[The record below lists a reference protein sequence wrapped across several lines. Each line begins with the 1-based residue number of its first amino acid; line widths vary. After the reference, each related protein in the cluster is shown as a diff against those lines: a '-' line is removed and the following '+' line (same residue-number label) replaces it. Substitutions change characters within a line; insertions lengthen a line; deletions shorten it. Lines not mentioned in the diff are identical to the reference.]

1 MMSGVQINPDSVQ
14 LNPDNIM
21 QHPKVWEEMLHHYGY
36 VMTNHVGDVQT
47 HLGMFIQ
54 HFDDAHIK
62 AQLHARYMT
71 HDGSKWEADE
81 FHPYVWRYWRTKWR
95 SDGEVDKRFTEAFQ
109 SEAVHRYIT
118 KAVWHHVQHNRHH
131 PEYHLDHDDMT
142 QIDLIEMVC
151 DWYAMSEELDSN
163 IDDWVA
169 YVVPRR
175 YHFSADK
182 VATIHQLIEILRQKK
197 QEYAQMTDWIT
208 EMIDKQR
215 QKDLE
220 GGQ

>member
-1 MMSGVQINPDSVQ
+1 MTAGVQ
-14 LNPDNIM
+14 LNPDNIL
-21 QHPKVWEEMLHHYGY
+21 QYPEVWKEMLDYHRF
-36 VMTNHVGDVQT
+36 VLINHCGDVQT
-47 HLGMFIQ
+47 CLGIFITHPDYAHLKQ
-54 HFDDAHIK
+54 
-62 AQLHARYMT
+62 QLNERYLT
-71 HDGSKWEADE
+71 HDSSKFEADE
-81 FHPYVWRYWRTKWR
+81 FHPYVWRYWRTKWAKE
-95 SDGEVDKRFTEAFQ
+95 GKVDTRFTEAFA
-109 SEAVHRYIT
+109 SLDVDRYIT

-142 QIDLIEMVC
+142 LVDLIEMVC
-151 DWYAMSEELDSN
+151 DWYAMSEELDTN

-197 QEYAQMTDWIT
+197 REYEIISAQIFQ
-208 EMIDKQR
+208 KVQALK

-220 GGQ
+220 SGQ